1 MLLRLII
8 IILIIL
14 NYKKIIIFFDFKNLN
29 NLKEKVIGIKESID
43 KYDLNNVLKNIKD
56 IDKNIYK
63 DIKKRT
69 LIINNI
75 YNKIINEKKIIKPQY
90 ESIKYEGK
98 NILNIL
104 TTMRDIEN
112 KEDMIKI
119 IYNYI
124 NIILD
129 RILSFRTK
137 NINWF
142 EKDIIEPYDSKINYN
157 YDIY

>member
-1 MLLRLII
+1 M
-8 IILIIL
+8 